1 MYIDLA
7 IQIITSVAFLSFAV
21 KRMMNY
27 LHALQQD
34 DYDNGRLMA
43 WVFRNKVFDTRV
55 SAVLVIL
62 SVVALVQS
70 IPQDF
75 LHIAIFLTFIIA
87 AYFEKDARKNAKKA
101 LVLTK
106 RAGRILIFGSVYAA
120 VICAVT
126 FYAISALP
134 SPAFWILAVHLLP
147 FLLILGNMSLAP
159 YEAATQKKFYSQA
172 QERLADV
179 NPTVIAITGS
189 YGKTSVK
196 HILGHILKSSAP
208 TLITPGSVNTLMG
221 ITRIIREQLE
231 QQHKYF
237 IVEMGAYGPGSIA
250 SLCQLTPPHYGI
262 ITSIG
267 HAHYERFKTLETVVQ
282 AKYEL
287 AESVISRSGTMIV
300 HEKTLKFDYSRQIR
314 NRAMDNFIVCGEPM
328 NPNVQPK
335 TEQEFSYL
343 SPDDLNIISVE
354 QTPKG
359 LCVHLKWKDEKYT
372 LRAPLYGIHH
382 GHNIALA
389 FACAMSLGMEAKD
402 IKAALAK
409 TPQIRHRLEVK
420 ASSDG
425 TIIVDDAFNSN
436 PPGFRSALH
445 VAGVLARDLK
455 ENKGAG
461 RAILITPGMVELG
474 GAHDEV
480 HKTIGTLAAEICDV
494 VVVVQPERIP
504 TFIEGVKGSAKP
516 PILQVFDTFAQA
528 QEWVISNKKEGDVIL
543 IENDLPDIYEQVLRI

>member
-1 MYIDLA
+1 MYIELA
-7 IQIITSVAFLSFAV
+7 IQIITSIAFIAFAV

-43 WVFRNKVFDTRV
+43 WVFRNKVFDSRV
-55 SAVLVIL
+55 SAFLIIL
-62 SVVALVQS
+62 SGVAFTTN
-70 IPQDF
+70 IPVII
-75 LHIAIFLTFIIA
+75 LNIVIFLGFLFA
-87 AYFEKDARKNAKKA
+87 AYFEKDPRNTSKKA
-101 LVLTK
+101 LALTK
-106 RAGRILIFGSVYAA
+106 RASRILTFGVIYAA
-120 VICAVT
+120 LTCALT
-126 FYAISALP
+126 FYAMTILP
-134 SPAFWILAVHLLP
+134 TPAFWLIAVHLLP
-147 FLLILGNMSLAP
+147 FLLILGNMTLTP
-159 YEAATQKKFYSQA
+159 YEAATQKKFYNEA
-172 QERLADV
+172 QERLAEV

-196 HILGHILKSSAP
+196 HILGHILKTSAP
-208 TLITPGSVNTLMG
+208 TLMTPGSVNTLMG

-231 QQHKYF
+231 PQHKYF

-250 SLCQLTPPHYGI
+250 SLCQLTPPNYGI

-287 AESVISRSGTMIV
+287 AESVLSRRGTMIV

-314 NRAMDNFIVCGEPM
+314 NKAMDSFIVCGEPM
-328 NPNVQPK
+328 NPKVKPK
-335 TEQEFSYL
+335 NEQEFSYL
-343 SPDDLNIISVE
+343 SPDDLNIMSVE

-359 LCVHLKWKDEKYT
+359 LCVNIKWKDEKHT
-372 LRAPLYGIHH
+372 LRAPLYGVHH

-420 ASSDG
+420 GSSDG

-445 VAGVLARDLK
+445 VTGVLARDLK

-494 VVVVQPERIP
+494 VVVVQPDRIP
-504 TFIEGVKGSAKP
+504 TFIEGVKSSGKSP
-516 PILQVFDTFAQA
+516 VLQSFDTFAKA
-528 QEWVISNKKEGDVIL
+528 QKWVIENKKKGDVIL
-543 IENDLPDIYEQVLRI
+543 IENDLPDIYEQVLKI